1 MVEENISQ
9 EFRLKNIDET
19 RNYFLEEINQS
30 ELMSR
35 KHKKFG
41 GTLYYIERCL
51 FLVSETTGRIWIFAF
66 FALEVKICAIT
77 AGIKKVWFNN
87 QDKEKES
94 MIKWYCQQNLN

>member
-1 MVEENISQ
+1 MKEERIKNLDMNSRVQSCQ

-51 FLVSETTGRIWIFAF
+51 FLVSETTGRI
-66 FALEVKICAIT
+66 
-77 AGIKKVWFNN
+77 
-87 QDKEKES
+87 
-94 MIKWYCQQNLN
+94 

>member
-66 FALEVKICAIT
+66 CIRSKNLC
-77 AGIKKVWFNN
+77 NN
-87 QDKEKES
+87 
-94 MIKWYCQQNLN
+94 CRN

>member
-1 MVEENISQ
+1 MKEKSIKNLDKNSRIQVSQ

-51 FLVSETTGRIWIFAF
+51 FLVSETTGRI
-66 FALEVKICAIT
+66 
-77 AGIKKVWFNN
+77 
-87 QDKEKES
+87 
-94 MIKWYCQQNLN
+94 